1 MKLVLHPNNCLDQ
14 SVSEF
19 DFNGTYDP
27 KQIEKE
33 MIDIMIKNHGI
44 GLSANQVALP
54 FQVFTILPK
63 HMSDVKE
70 PFAIFNPKILAQDEI
85 EVDDVE
91 GCLSFPNLWLR
102 VKRPK
107 SVVAEFITG
116 SGHKSIM
123 RFSDYDAKCFLH
135 EYDHLQ
141 GICFTKKVSKLKLD
155 LATKRQRKL
164 NGRTQ

>member
-14 SVSEF
+14 SVPEF
-19 DFNGTYDP
+19 DFNGEHDP
-27 KQIEKE
+27 EKLERE
-33 MIDIMIKNHGI
+33 MIDIMINNRGI

-63 HMSDVKE
+63 HLNDITA
-70 PFAIFNPKILAQDEI
+70 PFAVFNPKILAQDEI
-85 EVDDVE
+85 EIDDVE
-91 GCLSFPNLWLR
+91 GCLSFRNLWLR
-102 VKRPK
+102 IKRPK
-107 SVVAEFITG
+107 SVVAEFTTSG
-116 SGHKSIM
+116 GHKSII
-123 RFSDYDAKCFLH
+123 RFSNYDAKCFLH